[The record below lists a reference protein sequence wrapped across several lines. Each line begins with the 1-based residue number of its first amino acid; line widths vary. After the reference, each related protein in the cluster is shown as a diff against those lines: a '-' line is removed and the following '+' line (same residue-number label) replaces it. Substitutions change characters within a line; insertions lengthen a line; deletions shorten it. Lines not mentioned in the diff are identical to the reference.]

1 MSNSKSKLIT
11 SAKSPFP
18 GTYHRQAA
26 GTQSAHSSAIRAGN
40 SKGPFSDSAYRSIF
54 FFAIGFNYWAWG
66 VGFFAYDQIVMSINL
81 GGRWIINFAFLTS
94 TEMSFFSFHLQKSRD
109 VEMGTIR
116 PSAGLHAPKN
126 NEHVP
131 LPLNSPAEN

>member
-26 GTQSAHSSAIRAGN
+26 GTQSAHSPGIRAGN

-54 FFAIGFNYWAWG
+54 FLQSALITGLGEWG
-66 VGFFAYDQIVMSINL
+66 SVAYDQIIMSINL

-94 TEMSFFSFHLQKSRD
+94 TEMSFFSFRLQKSQD

-116 PSAGLHAPKN
+116 PSAGLMRQKIMNTAPC
-126 NEHVP
+126 
-131 LPLNSPAEN
+131 L